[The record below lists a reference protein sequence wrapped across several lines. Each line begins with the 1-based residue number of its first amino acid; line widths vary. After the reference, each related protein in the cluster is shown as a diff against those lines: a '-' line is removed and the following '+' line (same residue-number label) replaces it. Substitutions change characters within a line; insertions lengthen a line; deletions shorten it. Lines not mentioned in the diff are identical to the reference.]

1 MNKLIK
7 NQSGITLLALTITI
21 IVLLIITAV
30 GIGASAGIKGN
41 IKKSKDNVAMSEL
54 SEVQQAVLEIYI
66 KYNQTKNSENL
77 KGIKISYSEAQQ
89 CLKELDSSLTLKAS
103 SYELSNVEDGKCYYK
118 LEEMHLNQMGIKNSE
133 DTYIVNYSTG
143 EVFNYTGK
151 ITGEGNILYTYVNE

>member
-77 KGIKISYSEAQQ
+77 KGIKIS
-89 CLKELDSSLTLKAS
+89 
-103 SYELSNVEDGKCYYK
+103 
-118 LEEMHLNQMGIKNSE
+118 
-133 DTYIVNYSTG
+133 
-143 EVFNYTGK
+143 
-151 ITGEGNILYTYVNE
+151 